1 MAHWNYGQ
9 MTMKTWVELCPD
21 FELFF
26 FKKKSYFIYLNY
38 TFSHFQNLQNLQNRS
53 KKEKKVCVASCIWTW
68 DLLLANPV
76 LCLWANRDCCEC
88 TEKPNIINHNEC
100 IWKLGLR
107 KYALRQIHNS
117 EINFFFLPVTEVT
130 TEVTTKVTTKVT
142 TLVTTEVTT
151 EVTIEVTTS

>member
-9 MTMKTWVELCPD
+9 MTIKTWVELCPD

-26 FKKKSYFIYLNY
+26 FKKNHILFILII
-38 TFSHFQNLQNLQNRS
+38 HFLIFKIFKTDLS
-53 KKEKKVCVASCIWTW
+53 KKKVCAASCIWTW

-100 IWKLGLR
+100 IWKLGFR

-117 EINFFFLPVTEVT
+117 EINLFFFTCDR
-130 TEVTTKVTTKVT
+130 
-142 TLVTTEVTT
+142 
-151 EVTIEVTTS
+151 SDHWSDHRSDH